1 MTAQIQKSVQDAIE
15 ATQASQPSTEQ
26 LATQIQQSVQGAVQ
40 AIQASQPSTEQLAAQ
55 IQRSVEAAVA
65 TAPQGITAADV
76 QKAVEQSVRQATAGQ
91 LTAAQVQS
99 IVDRSISS
107 LPAPEIDVGQIQG
120 LIESA
125 VRANVPEGTSA
136 EEIQQLVSAAVTAAT
151 ANAATRGDIESLVSE
166 SIMAAAADQ
175 LTADVVEKIVN
186 ASLSAT
192 NKAVEEAAMQA
203 KAAVQAAQKAGEE
216 AAMARDEAAAASMAG
231 SVPAG
236 CFVVGDRVTDCPV
249 RSPHVWTAPPLRV
262 GEFSSYIY
270 NGPLP
275 TQFYESPMSYQL
287 VKQGKL
293 PPLEERLPVSEDVL
307 IIQPPEGI
315 GEYGGAYRMTDRS
328 TWVGE
333 WALAQ
338 FAKRDATG
346 VVFQPYAGKSFEVSD
361 DGTTWTMKLR
371 RGMKWSDGTPFTIE
385 DIRFTWEDWNQYE
398 EFTPTTLQTYRDQVT
413 GNLVRF
419 NVVDD
424 ETWQLIYDTP
434 NYTLFEGKLMRGHRC
449 TGKGNYCWS
458 IASHHF
464 KQFHPKYAKA
474 DDLKKLM
481 DEVNAEHWTQ
491 LWGRRENWM
500 NNSDVPTHKP
510 WTLEE
515 STGQHRLLTRN
526 NFFYVVDPEGNQL
539 PYMDKAIKLR
549 VESRDVAVFRAMAGE
564 NDGQTAPFQTRE
576 VPLYITNMEK
586 GDYSIYQWPS
596 AGGNDAPVIFNQ
608 TWNEDP
614 EIGKWVRTRDFR
626 IALSHATNRVDI
638 NDTVFLQLG
647 AIQNWVP
654 HPSSPFHPG
663 EDVAKLNVEY
673 DPAKANQMLDALGLI
688 SKDADGFRLRTDG
701 SGQPLELVLL
711 ANPDESADA
720 LELIKDHWA
729 QVGIKAAINPA
740 GTGDIRQNKSYMGM
754 VIDFSAYSI
763 NPWASAGTR
772 LAPTHGTMS
781 VAPLI
786 GQYYETQG
794 QEGMAPT
801 GPDPAYMPLAPD
813 GTYPADASGNLKN
826 LQDMWR
832 EGVKYNTVHPRR
844 VELGKNI
851 FRTNAEEM
859 YVSPTV
865 AFTGSRRGIFLNRNN
880 AKNQPRNHIRD
891 HFGFYSEAYYFE
903 DGMDNLHHPG
913 NRSKRYKSWSFLG
926 GEY

>member
-1 MTAQIQKSVQDAIE
+1 
-15 ATQASQPSTEQ
+15 
-26 LATQIQQSVQGAVQ
+26 
-40 AIQASQPSTEQLAAQ
+40 
-55 IQRSVEAAVA
+55 
-65 TAPQGITAADV
+65 
-76 QKAVEQSVRQATAGQ
+76 
-91 LTAAQVQS
+91 
-99 IVDRSISS
+99 
-107 LPAPEIDVGQIQG
+107 
-120 LIESA
+120 
-125 VRANVPEGTSA
+125 
-136 EEIQQLVSAAVTAAT
+136 
-151 ANAATRGDIESLVSE
+151 
-166 SIMAAAADQ
+166 
-175 LTADVVEKIVN
+175 
-186 ASLSAT
+186 
-192 NKAVEEAAMQA
+192 
-203 KAAVQAAQKAGEE
+203 
-216 AAMARDEAAAASMAG
+216 MARDEAAAASMAG

-262 GEFSSYIY
+262 GEFPSYIY

-307 IIQPPEGI
+307 IIQPPEGT

-434 NYTLFEGKLMRGHRC
+434 NYSLFEGKLMRGHRC

-458 IASHHF
+458 IASNHF

-673 DPAKANQMLDALGLI
+673 DQAKANQMLDALGLI

-711 ANPDESADA
+711 ANPDESVDA

-772 LAPTHGTMS
+772 LAPTHGSMS
-781 VAPLI
+781 VAPSSASITRPRGRRVWLR
-786 GQYYETQG
+786 QDRTRLTCRWR
-794 QEGMAPT
+794 PT
-801 GPDPAYMPLAPD
+801 GPILPMHPA
-813 GTYPADASGNLKN
+813 T
-826 LQDMWR
+826 
-832 EGVKYNTVHPRR
+832 
-844 VELGKNI
+844 
-851 FRTNAEEM
+851 
-859 YVSPTV
+859 
-865 AFTGSRRGIFLNRNN
+865 
-880 AKNQPRNHIRD
+880 
-891 HFGFYSEAYYFE
+891 
-903 DGMDNLHHPG
+903 
-913 NRSKRYKSWSFLG
+913 
-926 GEY
+926 

>member
-1 MTAQIQKSVQDAIE
+1 MWSILSNLKKSVVLAPVAIILMLAMGCGTAEPAPAPVPASEIAAMVREAVQDSVPAPAEAGPSAAEIQQLIE
-15 ATQASQPSTEQ
+15 AAVSNAPAGVTAAE
-26 LATQIQQSVQGAVQ
+26 VQK
-40 AIQASQPSTEQLAAQ
+40 L
-55 IQRSVEAAVA
+55 VEAAVSN
-65 TAPQGITAADV
+65 APTGVTAAEV
-76 QKAVEQSVRQATAGQ
+76 QRAVESSVQQAAAGQ
-91 LTAAQVQS
+91 LTAAQVQT
-99 IVDRSISS
+99 IVDASIRA
-107 LPAPEIDVGQIQG
+107 LPAPQVDTGQLRG
-120 LIESA
+120 LVQAAVQES
-125 VRANVPEGTSA
+125 VPKGTSA
-136 EEIQQLVSAAVTAAT
+136 EEIRRMVEAAVTAAS
-151 ANAATRGDIESLVSE
+151 AGGVTRGDMEALITKSVSDV
-166 SIMAAAADQ
+166 AAGQ
-175 LTADVVEKIVN
+175 LSTSDVEKIVA

-192 NKAVEEAAMQA
+192 ERAIEAAEKAVEE
-203 KAAVQAAQKAGEE
+203 AQKAGEE

-262 GEFSSYIY
+262 GEFPSYIY

-307 IIQPPEGI
+307 IIQPPEGT

-434 NYTLFEGKLMRGHRC
+434 NYSLFEGMLMRGHRC

-458 IASHHF
+458 IASNHF

-688 SKDADGFRLRTDG
+688 SKDADGFTTPDGRLRTAVG
-701 SGQPLELVLL
+701 VGASGQPGRERRCPG
-711 ANPDESADA
+711 A
-720 LELIKDHWA
+720 H
-729 QVGIKAAINPA
+729 QG
-740 GTGDIRQNKSYMGM
+740 
-754 VIDFSAYSI
+754 
-763 NPWASAGTR
+763 
-772 LAPTHGTMS
+772 
-781 VAPLI
+781 PL
-786 GQYYETQG
+786 GPGWDQG
-794 QEGMAPT
+794 RDQ
-801 GPDPAYMPLAPD
+801 
-813 GTYPADASGNLKN
+813 
-826 LQDMWR
+826 
-832 EGVKYNTVHPRR
+832 
-844 VELGKNI
+844 
-851 FRTNAEEM
+851 
-859 YVSPTV
+859 
-865 AFTGSRRGIFLNRNN
+865 SRRDR
-880 AKNQPRNHIRD
+880 
-891 HFGFYSEAYYFE
+891 
-903 DGMDNLHHPG
+903 
-913 NRSKRYKSWSFLG
+913 
-926 GEY
+926 